1 MMQKYNCQYYLNS
14 AIQIA
19 NMLDKLPKL
28 PGWTRTEYNTIKNFW
43 LKVFIAI

>member
-1 MMQKYNCQYYLNS
+1 MKMQKYNCQYYLNS

-28 PGWTRTEYNTIKNFW
+28 PGWTSTEYNTIKNPSNRR
-43 LKVFIAI
+43 VFL